1 MPILAPGGTVVD
13 VHGLSF
19 MGPTQSAK
27 VAPFTGL
34 GRTVQGI
41 DHILEKPP
49 PGLDVLVK
57 VRITTVVGAQ
67 VGATG

>member
-1 MPILAPGGTVVD
+1 
-13 VHGLSF
+13 

-34 GRTVQGI
+34 ERTVQGM
-41 DHILEKPP
+41 DHMLEKPP
-49 PGLDVLVK
+49 PGLVVLVK
-57 VRITTVVGAQ
+57 VRITTVVGAH

>member
-27 VAPFTGL
+27 VAPFTGS
-34 GRTVQGI
+34 GRTVQII
-41 DHILEKPP
+41 DHMLLKPP
-49 PGLDVLVK
+49 PGLVVLVK
-57 VRITTVVGAQ
+57 TRSVTVTGAH

>member
-27 VAPFTGL
+27 VAPFTGS
-34 GRTVQGI
+34 GRTVQGM
-41 DHILEKPP
+41 DHMLENPP

-57 VRITTVVGAQ
+57 TRFVTVTDFQ
-67 VGATG
+67 DGATG

>member
-1 MPILAPGGTVVD
+1 
-13 VHGLSF
+13 

-34 GRTVQGI
+34 GRTVQII
-41 DHILEKPP
+41 DHMLEKPP

-57 VRITTVVGAQ
+57 TRFVTVTDFQ
-67 VGATG
+67 DGATG

>member
-1 MPILAPGGTVVD
+1 VVD

-34 GRTVQGI
+34 GRTVQII
-41 DHILEKPP
+41 DHILENPP

-57 VRITTVVGAQ
+57 VRTTTVVGAH

>member
-1 MPILAPGGTVVD
+1 MVD

-27 VAPFTGL
+27 VTPFTGS
-34 GRTVQGI
+34 GRTVQGM
-41 DHILEKPP
+41 DHMLENPP

-57 VRITTVVGAQ
+57 TRFVTVTDFQ
-67 VGATG
+67 DGATG

>member
-1 MPILAPGGTVVD
+1 
-13 VHGLSF
+13 

-27 VAPFTGL
+27 VALLTFL
-34 GRTVQGI
+34 GRTVQGM
-41 DHILEKPP
+41 DHMLEKPP

-57 VRITTVVGAQ
+57 VRITTVVGAH

>member
-1 MPILAPGGTVVD
+1 VPILAPGGTVVD

-19 MGPTQSAK
+19 IGPTQSAK
-27 VAPFTGL
+27 VAPFTFL
-34 GRTVQGI
+34 GRTVQSI
-41 DHILEKPP
+41 DHMFEKPP